1 MRQSL
6 IGTVMLLAA
15 LLFAGAAPAAEG
27 PPPPLA
33 APAAPKA
40 EVRGRPGNRTLRY
53 WAFARD
59 ARGQTEY
66 SAPVVLTNA
75 PAALSKE
82 NAVVLTVPPVAGA
95 TEYGVVTSR
104 VETPSG
110 VKVEVGQPGDR
121 TFFYWVQARS
131 SREVWSPL
139 AGPFKAEK
147 SAAKPAN
154 KITWAEQGAQL
165 TYVYRTETPQP
176 PLGWKACLV
185 GDRVEGVEWADGL
198 EVPSSIVVDPAG
210 TPEIA
215 PEGQGKYLVGLSPTP
230 VIADEGQKLADVLL
244 YNLNTTDPR
253 NRQLRPELGTF
264 TPAADNGQ
272 FEINVERKLQ
282 APGDSWDIAASF
294 TVRQKNTA
302 GGFNRYY
309 GPPAYRTSGKNTHAA
324 VNVYQTNFTPGQQSA
339 FFAQVHNFG
348 NGDVPMYHGVI
359 NNAGQNRTGGDEGAE
374 FFSLHMGRNLV
385 QDETTLAADAPRG
398 SRRLQFKSGL
408 MTATDRGVVNLTRAY
423 REGQA
428 RVGGEGFNDMG
439 DQRTHNPVATGTGTT
454 WTPEMEGWAISFD
467 ADTRPDGVRQWY
479 RVEKFLAPD
488 ALRLFCYTYWSAPG
502 TVYKGKAAAA
512 GKYLLCP
519 YTEMQ
524 EGPPGPGQYVAPL
537 TLDWKAGDQVMGVA
551 GPQSTT
557 RFGFL
562 EMGGKF
568 LPQDHVAGLGLVYNG
583 DKEPS
588 EGAVIVYGN
597 GTQYR
602 WPRALEIHN
611 AKSGVL
617 LATGVDVGVES
628 WVPGMVAYRG
638 HDGKGV
644 AQDLRCD
651 KDGFHIE
658 TLTAKGAERTV
669 SLGPA
674 GVKILRGTLAGNER
688 TRGRV
693 TLTGDGQK
701 TQFEVPFP
709 AAFAQAPFVV
719 ASADAPLGVGV
730 QATQA
735 DRFVAVFA
743 QPPAAGT
750 KVTLTWMAQE

>member
-1 MRQSL
+1 
-6 IGTVMLLAA
+6 MLKSMLGSA
-15 LLFAGAAPAAEG
+15 LLFAAMLLPAAALAADA
-27 PPPPLA
+27 PPLP

-40 EVRGRPGNRTLRY
+40 DVRGQPGQRTIRY

-66 SAPVVLTNA
+66 SAPVVVTNA
-75 PAALSKE
+75 PASLSKE
-82 NAVVLTVPPVAGA
+82 NAVVLTIASVAGA

-104 VETPSG
+104 VETPAG
-110 VKVEVGQPGDR
+110 VKVQVGQPGEQ
-121 TFFYWVQARS
+121 TFYYWVQARS

-139 AGPFKAEK
+139 AGPFKVEK
-147 SAAKPAN
+147 SAAKPQN
-154 KITWAEQGAQL
+154 KISWTDQGAQL
-165 TYVYRTETPQP
+165 TYVYRTQTPQP
-176 PLGWKACLV
+176 PMGWRACLV
-185 GDRVEGVEWADGL
+185 GDRVEGVEWTDAL
-198 EVPSSIVVDPAG
+198 AAPSGIVVDPAG

-215 PEGQGKYLVGLSPTP
+215 PQGQGRFLVAASPNP
-230 VIADEGQKLADVLL
+230 VIVDEGQKLGDVLL
-244 YNLNTTDPR
+244 YNLNTTDAR
-253 NRQLRPELGTF
+253 NRQMKPNLGTF

-309 GPPAYRTSGKNTHAA
+309 GPPGYRTSGKNTHAA
-324 VNVYQTNFTPGQQSA
+324 VNVYQTNYTPGQQSA

-374 FFSLHMGRNLV
+374 FFSLHMGRTLT

-408 MTATDRGVVNLTRAY
+408 MTATDRGLVNLTRAY
-423 REGQA
+423 SEGAA
-428 RVGGEGFNDMG
+428 RVSGEGYNEMG
-439 DQRTHNPVATGTGTT
+439 EQRTHNPIARGAGAA
-454 WTPEMEGWAISFD
+454 WTAEMEGWAISFD

-479 RVEKFLAPD
+479 RVERFLAPD
-488 ALRLFCYTYWSAPG
+488 ALRLFCYTYWSAGG
-502 TVYKGKAAAA
+502 TVYKGKASAD

-524 EGPPGPGQYVAPL
+524 EGPPGAGQYVAPL
-537 TLDWKAGDQVMGVA
+537 TVDWKAGDRVMGIA
-551 GPQSTT
+551 GPQATT
-557 RFGFL
+557 RYGFL

-568 LPQDHVAGLGLVYNG
+568 LPQDHIAGLGLVYNG

-588 EGAVIVYGN
+588 EGAILVYGS
-597 GTQYR
+597 GSQYR
-602 WPRALEIHN
+602 WPRALEVHH
-611 AKSGVL
+611 AKAGML
-617 LATGVDVGVES
+617 LATGVDVAVES
-628 WVPGMVAYRG
+628 WVPGSVVYRG
-638 HDGKGV
+638 HDGQGE
-644 AQDLRCD
+644 ARDLRCD
-651 KDGFHIE
+651 KDGFHVE
-658 TLTAKGAERTV
+658 SLNAKGTQRSAT
-669 SLGPA
+669 LGPA
-674 GVKILRGTLAGNER
+674 GLKLHRGVLAGNER
-688 TRGRV
+688 TRGRA
-693 TLTGDGQK
+693 TLTGDGQQ
-701 TQFEVPFP
+701 TRFEVAFP

-719 ASADAPLGVGV
+719 ASADGPLALGV
-730 QATQA
+730 QTTQA

-750 KVTLTWMAQE
+750 KVTVTWMAQE